1 MINKT
6 EVPEARIDKEEVPVD
21 SIIND
26 ISPVGK
32 KNVVIGGGPAGVIAA
47 SYSAKNGNE
56 TILVEKNSKLLSKL
70 LITGKGRC
78 NITNNCDIEDFFKN
92 IPVNSQFMY
101 SSLYSFTNDDIVNL
115 LNQYGVETKVERGNR
130 VFPVS
135 DKALTVANGLSSFAK
150 ECGVKILLDSKV
162 IKIEK
167 KGDKFKIIIGSGKII
182 DNIDN
187 LIIATGGMSYPMT
200 GSTGDG
206 YNFAEKM
213 GHTIATIKGSLV
225 PLEVEERFVKEL
237 VGLSLRNVGIKVK
250 NDKNKVIYDDFGEM
264 LFAHFGVTGP
274 LIISASAHIN
284 DDIKNTIHID
294 LKPALSEKQL
304 DERVIRDFV
313 EFQNRDFINSLDKLL
328 PKSLIP
334 VVAELSGI
342 DIHKKCNAITKE
354 ERKKLLEILKNLTLT
369 VTKKRPVKEAI
380 ITSGGINVSEINP
393 STMESKLVKGLYFCG
408 EVIDVDGY
416 TGGFNLQ
423 IAYSTGY
430 LAGTSA

>member
-1 MINKT
+1 
-6 EVPEARIDKEEVPVD
+6 VRLALIDKEEVPVE
-21 SIIND
+21 SINNELA
-26 ISPVGK
+26 PVGIK

-56 TILVEKNSKLLSKL
+56 TILVEKNSKLLCKL

-101 SSLYSFTNDDIVNL
+101 SALYSFTNDDIVNL

-135 DKALTVANGLSSFAK
+135 DKAQTVATGLTSFAK
-150 ECGVKILLDSKV
+150 ECGVKVLLNSKV

-167 KGDKFKIIIGSGKII
+167 KGDQFKIIIGSGKII
-182 DNIDN
+182 DHIDH
-187 LIIATGGMSYPMT
+187 LIIATGGMTYPMT

-206 YNFAEKM
+206 YHFAEKM
-213 GHTIATIKGSLV
+213 GHTIATIKGALV
-225 PLEVEERFVKEL
+225 PLEVEEQFVKEL
-237 VGLSLRNVGIKVK
+237 VGLSLRNVGIKVR
-250 NDKNKVIYDDFGEM
+250 NEKNKVLYEDFGEM

-274 LIISASAHIN
+274 LIISASSHIN
-284 DDIKNTIHID
+284 DDVKNTLHID

-304 DERVIRDFV
+304 DERLIRDFAK
-313 EFQNRDFINSLDKLL
+313 FQNRDFINSLDELL

-334 VVAELSGI
+334 VIAELTGI
-342 DIHKKCNAITKE
+342 DLHKKCNAITKD
-354 ERKKLLEILKNLTLT
+354 ERKKLLEILKNFTLT
-369 VTKKRPVKEAI
+369 ITKKRPVKDAI
-380 ITSGGINVSEINP
+380 ITSGGIKVSEINP

-430 LAGTSA
+430 LAGTST